1 MRFIE
6 GPMKGGVSYS
16 IEPDAG
22 GGAMVAIRN
31 HGSASFAIPGVGW
44 MLRRSV
50 GKDLDRLIAIAENR
64 RG

>member
-1 MRFIE
+1 MRFDE

-16 IEPDAG
+16 IEPDGAG
-22 GGAMVAIRN
+22 GSVVAIRN

-44 MLRRSV
+44 MVRRSV
-50 GKDLDRLIAIAENR
+50 GKDLDRLIAIAEHR